1 MFGSPPSDLLN
12 NALSASLRGAFGAE
26 DALVVVLVDRVVLVL
41 PVDRDVV
48 VEVLVVVDVVSLE
61 VIVGRVLYPASA
73 TWCRFPPPA
82 SANVAISPPT
92 TTNTPTARIPTTMP
106 VFDFFAGAYPGP
118 NRGPNAGC
126 PNGACMPGLNGAGG
140 GIGAAMGG
148 GNGCPPVCG
157 HDGGPIGG
165 RCAGGGPC
173 GGIGAIGG
181 IGG

>member
-1 MFGSPPSDLLN
+1 MFGRPPSDLLN

-26 DALVVVLVDRVVLVL
+26 DALVVVLVDREVLV
-41 PVDRDVV
+41 PVDREVEVD

-73 TWCRFPPPA
+73 TWCRLPPPD

-106 VFDFFAGAYPGP
+106 VFDFFAYGAYPGP
-118 NRGPNAGC
+118 NRGPYAGC
-126 PNGACMPGLNGAGG
+126 PNGACIPGLNWAGG

-157 HDGGPIGG
+157 HGGGPIGG
-165 RCAGGGPC
+165 RCIGGGGP
-173 GGIGAIGG
+173 
-181 IGG
+181 